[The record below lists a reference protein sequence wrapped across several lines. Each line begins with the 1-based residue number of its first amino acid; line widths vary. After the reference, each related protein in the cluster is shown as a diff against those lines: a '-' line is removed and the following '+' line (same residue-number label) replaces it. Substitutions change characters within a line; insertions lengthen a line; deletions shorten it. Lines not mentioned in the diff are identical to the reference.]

1 MPNVWGQ
8 SNLNCNGY
16 STGGVL
22 YNSRHTFGNS
32 GGGGR
37 GGNALQISTD
47 RSSSQYQNISEVRVK
62 SIISNGFIKLY

>member
-8 SNLNCNGY
+8 SNLNCDGY
-16 STGGVL
+16 WAGGVL
-22 YNSRHTFGNS
+22 YNSRYTFGNS